1 MGLEIRGTSVNFK
14 VSCVS
19 RMGNRLHC
27 GCQNAITTGIIRKMI
42 ISKSEYN
49 SLIKALHHHPHEVL
63 GMHPYKSGLVVRAL
77 LQDAKSC
84 EVVEISTNERFPL
97 ENIADEG
104 LFEGVIAD
112 RDAVFPYRV
121 RVERYNGEIHQFY
134 DPYCFLPTLSEDDL
148 YLFNKGD
155 EHRIYNKLGSH
166 VRTINGILGVSFA
179 VWAPSARRVSVVG
192 SFNNWDGRYHPMRAM
207 GSSGV
212 WEIFIPG
219 VREGQKYKYEV
230 FDQSENLI
238 LKTDPYGTYFEA
250 PPHNASIVCRVDEYD
265 WHDAEW
271 IEKRKSMDW
280 KTSPIS
286 VYEVHFGSWKRVL
299 EDGGRPFTYREMA
312 EDLTR
317 YVADMGYTHVEFLP
331 LAEHP
336 FTGSWGYQVT
346 GYFAPTQRYGL
357 PDDFKYLV
365 DTLHAA
371 GIGVIVDWVPA
382 HFPTDGF
389 ALGNFDGTALY
400 EHEDPRQGFHQDWG
414 TLIPNYGRHEVKAFL
429 IASAL
434 SWIDRYHIDGFRV
447 DAVASM
453 LYLDYSRK
461 EGEWIPNRYG
471 GRENLDAIEFLRK
484 TNELVHTYYPGTL
497 MIAEES
503 TAFEGISKPV
513 RDGGIGFDF
522 KWNMGWM
529 HDTLEFFQKD
539 SIYRKYH
546 QNNLTFGMI
555 YQYSENFVQC
565 FSHDEVVHGKG
576 SMLMK
581 MSAGSITEKSQHLR
595 SLYGLMWAWPGK
607 KTLFMGSDFGQ
618 SQEWSYDG
626 SLQWDLL
633 QYKDHSGIR
642 DMLRDLNNLYK
653 QEPALSWGDSD
664 YRGFEWVSADDA
676 DSSVIAF
683 LRKGEDSNEL
693 LLVVG
698 HYTPITRYEY
708 KVGVPRNG
716 FWKELFNS
724 NSEFYGG
731 TGVGNMG
738 GVHSAS
744 EPWGSYPHSIGLT
757 LPPNSTCIFKLTV
770 A

>member
-1 MGLEIRGTSVNFK
+1 M
-14 VSCVS
+14 
-19 RMGNRLHC
+19 
-27 GCQNAITTGIIRKMI
+27 MI
-42 ISKSEYN
+42 LSKSEYN
-49 SLIKALHHHPHEVL
+49 NLIKASHHHPHEAL
-63 GMHPYKSGLVVRAL
+63 GMHPHKSGLVVRAL

-84 EVVEISTNERFPL
+84 EVVEISTDERFPL
-97 ENIADEG
+97 TKLADEG
-104 LFEGVIAD
+104 LFEGVISD
-112 RDAVFPYRV
+112 RNTVFPYRL
-121 RVERYNGEIHQFY
+121 RVERHNGEIHQFY
-134 DPYCFLPTLSEDDL
+134 DPYSFLPTLSNDDL

-155 EHRIYNKLGSH
+155 EHRIYRKLGTH
-166 VRTINGILGVSFA
+166 VRTIDGVPGISFA

-192 SFNNWDGRYHPMRAM
+192 NFNNWDGRYHPMRAM

-219 VREGQKYKYEV
+219 LREGQKYKYEIY
-230 FDQSENLI
+230 DQSKNLI
-238 LKTDPYGTYFEA
+238 LKSDPYGTYFEA
-250 PPHNASIVCRVDEYD
+250 PPHNASIVCDVSKYD
-265 WHDAEW
+265 WNDAEW
-271 IEKRKSMDW
+271 MEKRREIDW

-286 VYEVHFGSWKRVL
+286 AYEVHFGSWKRML

-317 YVADMGYTHVEFLP
+317 YVVDMGYTHVEFLP

-346 GYFAPTQRYGL
+346 GYFAPTQRYGT
-357 PDDFKYLV
+357 PDDFKHLV
-365 DTLHAA
+365 DTLHQA
-371 GIGVIVDWVPA
+371 GVGVIIDWVPA
-382 HFPTDGF
+382 HFPTDAF

-414 TLIPNYGRHEVKAFL
+414 TLIPNFGRHEVKAFL

-434 SWIDRYHIDGFRV
+434 SWLDRYHIDGFRV

-461 EGEWIPNRYG
+461 EGEWIPNQYG
-471 GRENLDAIEFLRK
+471 GRENLEAIEFLRK
-484 TNELVHTYYPGTL
+484 TNELVHEYYPGVL

-503 TAFEGISKPV
+503 TAFDGISKPV
-513 RDGGIGFDF
+513 ADGGIGFDF

-529 HDTLEFFQKD
+529 HDTLEYFQKD
-539 SIYRKYH
+539 AIYRKYH

-581 MSAGSITEKSQHLR
+581 MSAATITEKAQHLR

-642 DMLRDLNNLYK
+642 DMLRDLNALYRE
-653 QEPALSWGDSD
+653 EPALSWGDTD
-664 YRGFEWVSADDA
+664 YRGFEWISAEDA
-676 DSSVIAF
+676 ESSVIAF
-683 LRKGEDSNEL
+683 LRKSDDPDET

-708 KVGVPRNG
+708 KVGVPING
-716 FWKELFNS
+716 FWKEVFNS

-731 TGVGNMG
+731 TGTGNMG
-738 GVHSAS
+738 GAQSSKDAWNGHPYSLS
-744 EPWGSYPHSIGLT
+744 LT
-757 LPPNSTCIFKLTV
+757 LPPCSTCIFKFT
-770 A
+770 AS